1 MRPLNHRDP
10 GILGEVLTNP
20 KLSADIIADGIHLDP
35 AIVKLFL
42 RAKGPENT
50 VLITDAIAATGMPEG
65 KYQLGSI
72 EVEVKDGKCM
82 ANGVLAGSVLTMDR
96 AVQNVMKFGDWDL
109 QQAIGAATLN
119 PARVSG
125 LTNAGKLQAGADA
138 DLVVLSPAGEVR
150 NTIVRGYVESS
161 R

>member
-1 MRPLNHRDP
+1 
-10 GILGEVLTNP
+10 
-20 KLSADIIADGIHLDP
+20 
-35 AIVKLFL
+35 
-42 RAKGPENT
+42 
-50 VLITDAIAATGMPEG
+50 MPDG

-96 AVQNVMKFGDWDL
+96 AVRNVMKFGDWDL
-109 QQAIGAATLN
+109 QQAVRAATLN

-125 LTNAGKLQAGADA
+125 LANTGKLQAGAEA

-150 NTIVRGYVESS
+150 NTIVRGYVEPS